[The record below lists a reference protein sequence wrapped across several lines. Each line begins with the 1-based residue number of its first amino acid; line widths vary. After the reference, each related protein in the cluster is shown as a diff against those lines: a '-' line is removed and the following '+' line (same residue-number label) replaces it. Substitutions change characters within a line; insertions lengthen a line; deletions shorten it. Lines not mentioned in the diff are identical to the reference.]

1 MRILLFVFGLFTG
14 FYAFQYAFNLDV
26 LEENSLQQAKI
37 SYLAG
42 CSKFGDYSECIK
54 YSELYKKEIEEIYK
68 DTIWNK

>member
-1 MRILLFVFGLFTG
+1 MKILLFVFGLFTG

-42 CSKFGDYSECIK
+42 CSRFGNYRECSKYAEDYR
-54 YSELYKKEIEEIYK
+54 KEIESIYK
-68 DTIWNK
+68 DNIWNR